1 MRRAVIAGL
10 KACTVAAVV
19 GMVMTPAPAAAQQSI
34 NFSFGGFSPRAEDA
48 RDPNDVLVND
58 HSFLL
63 FDQSQLSGIK
73 FGGEWIVPIGAFV
86 DAAAGVEFFQHSA
99 LAQDRFNEFDV
110 TGDPILADLKL
121 RTVPISATFRYLPVG
136 RHSAVQP
143 YIGGGV
149 SIINYRYSESGDFVA
164 DDNVTIIHGN
174 FVGSGWK
181 AGPVVLGGLR
191 VPVGAWSVGGEVKY
205 QWGVAD
211 LPADQG
217 FATAPGSSV
226 SKIDLGGLTYSF
238 TFGVR
243 F

>member
-1 MRRAVIAGL
+1 MRGSIAAAL
-10 KACTVAAVV
+10 KALAVVAVV
-19 GMVMTPAPAAAQQSI
+19 GAVSMPAPAAAQQTI
-34 NFSFGGFSPRAEDA
+34 NFSFGGFAPRTEDA
-48 RDPNDVLVND
+48 RDVNDVLVND
-58 HSFLL
+58 ESFLV
-63 FDQSQLSGIK
+63 FDPSGLHGVK
-73 FGGEWIVPIGAFV
+73 FGGEWTVPLGDFF
-86 DAAAGVEFFQHSA
+86 DAAGGIEYFQGSTLAADRLSEF
-99 LAQDRFNEFDV
+99 EV

-149 SIINYRYSESGDFVA
+149 SIINYRYSENGDFVA
-164 DDNVTIIHGN
+164 DDDVTIIHGN

-181 AGPVVLGGLR
+181 TGPVLLGGVR
-191 VPVGAWSVGGEVKY
+191 VPVGAWSVGGELKY

-211 LPADQG
+211 LPTDQG
-217 FATAPGSSV
+217 FATGRNTSV
-226 SKIDLGGLTYSF
+226 PKIDLGGFTYAI